1 MLDDLVVDHIHHVL
15 KHQSVTKE
23 LILILVCNSFI
34 NFTVLLLS

>member
-23 LILILVCNSFI
+23 
-34 NFTVLLLS
+34 FTGLQFVH